1 MYKKSLQIVIFEVI
15 FIYVFIDLFVRIRQL

>member
-15 FIYVFIDLFVRIRQL
+15 FIYVFIDLFVKFCQL